1 MGVIMNF
8 DFIEDLT
15 EKHDGKNSLTVTG
28 KYTSDVLTKIITELG
43 SGKRRTGVVMYFN
56 NVGVDR
62 THFECDIFIY

>member
-1 MGVIMNF
+1 MNF

-15 EKHDGKNSLTVTG
+15 EKHDGENSLVITG
-28 KYTSDVLTKIITELG
+28 KYAPDVLTKIIAELG
-43 SGKRRTGVVMYFN
+43 SGAKRKGVVMYFN